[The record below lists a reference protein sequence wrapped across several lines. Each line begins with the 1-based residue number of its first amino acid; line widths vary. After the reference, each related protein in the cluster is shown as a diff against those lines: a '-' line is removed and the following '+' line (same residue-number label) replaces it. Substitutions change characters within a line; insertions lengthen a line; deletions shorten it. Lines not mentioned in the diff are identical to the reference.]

1 MNQALVEA
9 ANKIISRFK
18 DIPDLKLEDLMVLEP
33 IVKTIEVKANDF
45 FIQPGDDSSKIGIP
59 LNGLTKTF
67 YILDDDKEHIS
78 HFGLPGS
85 FIGVYTDLLIGRPS
99 TGYVQALFDTS
110 ILYMRYDELLSVTQ
124 KSLAW
129 AHLLR
134 KVAESRF
141 VEKSEKDRCINL
153 KSANERYEYFI
164 KNYPTLLDKLP
175 QNQIALFLNLTPA
188 TLSRLKNKSGNYK
201 K

>member
-1 MNQALVEA
+1 MNDAILEA
-9 ANKIISRFK
+9 ANKIIARF
-18 DIPDLKLEDLMVLEP
+18 PDVPNLKVEELLVIEP
-33 IVKTIEVKANDF
+33 IVKIIEVKANDF
-45 FIQPGDDSSKIGIP
+45 FIKPGDDSLKVGIP

-67 YILDDDKEHIS
+67 YILDNDKEHIS

-85 FIGVYTDLLIGRPS
+85 FIGVYTDLLSHRPS
-99 TGYVQALFDTS
+99 SGFVQALEDTL
-110 ILYMRYDELLSVTQ
+110 ILTMRYDELLKVTE

-141 VEKSEKDRCINL
+141 LEKSEKDRFINL
-153 KSANERYEYFI
+153 KSANERYEYFLE
-164 KNYPTLLDKLP
+164 NYPTLSERIP
-175 QNQIALFLNLTPA
+175 QNQIALFLNITPA